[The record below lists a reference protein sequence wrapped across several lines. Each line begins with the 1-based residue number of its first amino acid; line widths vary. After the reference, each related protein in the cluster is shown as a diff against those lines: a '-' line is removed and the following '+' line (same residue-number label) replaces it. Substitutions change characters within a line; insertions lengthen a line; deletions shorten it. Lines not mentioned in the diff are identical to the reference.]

1 MDVESLRE
9 LDIRCIKGQR
19 VLSKVVLEKI
29 RQQESNEDKFV
40 KIINIINMQQTRW
53 SAVLLSRR
61 KNGTWSKK
69 ADLAYKRGK

>member
-40 KIINIINMQQTRW
+40 KIINMQQTRW